1 MKLESHF
8 DQSGF
13 TGFFVNSVK
22 LGKVS
27 KEYDITMGSTLYLD
41 DLWNFGVFRGKW
53 LWKKTKKSVSVY
65 KH

>member
-1 MKLESHF
+1 MDVGYAARKTMQVFKPSMKLESHF

-27 KEYDITMGSTLYLD
+27 KEYDITMEAPFT
-41 DLWNFGVFRGKW
+41 
-53 LWKKTKKSVSVY
+53 
-65 KH
+65 